1 MRKEEMTIF
10 DILVEAVTI
19 LSALLYFGL
28 QIYYGISYGA
38 GAMQILMNIETMLLV
53 YIGLSLLQIYPERVN
68 GLPKEVCT
76 GKIRKYTIHMV
87 RYIKVIFILS
97 LLLTSFCDAAGKKMD
112 GAYSLIVIGLII
124 VIAVVYEIL
133 IIRIFR
139 ENQKK

>member
-1 MRKEEMTIF
+1 
-10 DILVEAVTI
+10 
-19 LSALLYFGL
+19 
-28 QIYYGISYGA
+28 
-38 GAMQILMNIETMLLV
+38 MQILMNIVTMLLV